1 MLDNFALFIGYVVMA
16 VGGLV
21 ILFAAITFYVEISN
35 KILNHLI
42 KFLQWRAKEGKR

>member
-1 MLDNFALFIGYVVMA
+1 MLDNLALFIGYAFMV

-35 KILNHLI
+35 KILNQLI

>member
-1 MLDNFALFIGYVVMA
+1 MLDNLALFIGYAFMV

-21 ILFAAITFYVEISN
+21 ILFAALTFYVEIST